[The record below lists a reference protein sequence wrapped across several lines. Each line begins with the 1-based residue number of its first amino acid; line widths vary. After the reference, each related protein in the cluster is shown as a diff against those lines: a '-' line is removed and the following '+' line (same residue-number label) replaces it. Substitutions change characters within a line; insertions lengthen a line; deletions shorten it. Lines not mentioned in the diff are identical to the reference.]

1 MCLKYA
7 EIFHELCKQRNIQ
20 PSQQTAMEVQK
31 LSLYQ
36 QPKGRKLPQL
46 IPEYGCTKI
55 IQVKHLPPV
64 DHKGCLTKPLQD
76 IPVGSKLLR
85 TEAKKGSTLCVFG
98 IYRSFEA
105 FTQVAKQLWHPYDEL
120 RNLPGDLVRVIF
132 QHLSQTPDA
141 VTRGRIA
148 ILTDWARR
156 AKALSDLENQLKS
169 NMNPNVAKIMAP
181 KRILLMRSIA
191 IDMEWPDL
199 ALFDELAEGFKIVGP
214 VTESGIFK

>member
-1 MCLKYA
+1 M
-7 EIFHELCKQRNIQ
+7 
-20 PSQQTAMEVQK
+20 
-31 LSLYQ
+31 
-36 QPKGRKLPQL
+36 
-46 IPEYGCTKI
+46 
-55 IQVKHLPPV
+55 
-64 DHKGCLTKPLQD
+64 
-76 IPVGSKLLR
+76 
-85 TEAKKGSTLCVFG
+85 
-98 IYRSFEA
+98 
-105 FTQVAKQLWHPYDEL
+105 
-120 RNLPGDLVRVIF
+120 RVIF

-214 VTESGIFK
+214 VTRVRHFQIRHHAG